1 MWDGEAR
8 MLRVES
14 TESTES
20 TEILPFAA
28 SYTRTQGGN
37 FNKIQIWKQ
46 VRLEMKPQ

>member
-8 MLRVES
+8 MLRF
-14 TESTES
+14 ESTES

-28 SYTRTQGGN
+28 SYIRTQGGN